1 MPLKQSASKATM
13 ASNISELLSSHK
25 KGGDFAK
32 GKSKG
37 KARQMAIAA
46 AFQMKEKSRK
56 KGGK

>member
-1 MPLKQSASKATM
+1 M